1 MNRNRARQTVA
12 AGICL
17 LLTAVAMPTTWTS
30 VPPVLAAVSDCNAGS
45 GGGVFA
51 LGDGSSGDPYHVSN
65 SVQLAAIGTA
75 DCLDEHYVQDAD
87 IALTGSST
95 PIGSSV
101 TPFTGTYDGDGHA
114 ITGLA
119 VTGTSHLGLFGAISN
134 STIQSLDITG
144 TVSASSTVAGLL
156 AGAATT
162 SHVSHVSVDGTVT
175 GTSRVGGLIGEAT
188 GPIVF
193 DDVVNSAT
201 VSATDTGEDRVGGLI
216 GFVTGDATIA
226 NSINNGSI
234 SSAMTSGG
242 ARAGAAGFIG
252 QLTGNASI
260 SGSTN
265 SGRIEGSN
273 DAGGFVGQ
281 QVGNLIADQ
290 IVNTGV
296 VTTALTNAGGFAA
309 RVNGNVTIT
318 NSSNVGDVTAGSS
331 GGGFVGNLYQDAT
344 ITDSVNNGD
353 VTGGALSYIGG
364 FIGLGNVNIV
374 VAGGIN
380 NGDVIGGLN
389 AGGLV
394 GLIGGNATLT
404 DTLNHGDV
412 TSSAASSEA
421 GGLVGSVFGNAVLAE
436 VANTGDVAGG
446 RDVGG
451 LVGFVNAGV
460 AVNASVNHGNVT
472 GTQHVGGIV
481 SRSVGGSTLL
491 DVYSTGSVS
500 ASAGSAG
507 GIAATLGG
515 DLVTNAYAS
524 GSVVGSVG
532 AGALVAVA
540 NASMITGGY
549 FDSTLSSTSSG
560 PGIDTDLT
568 RLSTFTNAGW
578 AVQSGW
584 SQYAAGVKV
593 WGVCSRVNSGRPFL
607 LWEHPTDPCLVVVP
621 TPPTV
626 VTLPADPNAIS
637 RLVPTA
643 QNVFVVASNAPIDA
657 VLAASA
663 GGVTGGLV
671 LTADFDRI
679 TSATLAEITRLDPE
693 RIVLVGG
700 EDRLSIKVQEQLQ
713 VGFAGTIVERVA
725 GVDRYETAVAV
736 SRRFHPAG
744 ASNIFVVASD
754 AHADAVVA
762 AAQRSPVLLAQDDAV
777 HDATLREIERLA
789 PEHIVVVG
797 GTERVSDLVMTKL
810 GELFSDSIVQRQGGD
825 DRYDTSALL
834 ANRALFGI
842 LLVNGELESIE
853 AYVAPAVAM
862 MTGRML
868 VLSRP
873 SCAPSSVGTLLANR
887 SIVMIGLLG
896 ISAC

>member
-1 MNRNRARQTVA
+1 MIRNHARPAVA

-17 LLTAVAMPTTWTS
+17 LLTAVAMPTTWTGI
-30 VPPVLAAVSDCNAGS
+30 PPVLASVSDCNAGS
-45 GGGVFA
+45 GGGVFV
-51 LGDGSSGDPYHVSN
+51 LGDGSSIDPYHVSN
-65 SVQLAAIGTA
+65 SAQLAAVGTA

-87 IALTGSST
+87 IALPGPWT
-95 PIGSSV
+95 PIGSSS

-134 STIQSLDITG
+134 STIQSLDISG

-156 AGAATT
+156 TGAATT

-193 DDVVNSAT
+193 DDVINRAAIAS
-201 VSATDTGEDRVGGLI
+201 TDTGEDRAGGLI
-216 GFVTGDATIA
+216 GFVTGDATIT
-226 NSINNGSI
+226 NSVNNGSI

-290 IVNTGV
+290 IVNNGV
-296 VTTALTNAGGFAA
+296 VTTPLTNAGGFAA

-318 NSSNVGDVTAGSS
+318 NSSNAGDVTAGSS
-331 GGGFVGNLYQDAT
+331 GGGFVGNLYRDAT
-344 ITDSVNNGD
+344 ITNSVNNGD

-364 FIGLGNVNIV
+364 FIGLGNGNIV

-380 NGDVIGGLN
+380 NGDVIGGLS

-394 GLIGGNATLT
+394 GSIGGNVTLT

-412 TSSAASSEA
+412 TSSGASSEA
-421 GGLVGSVFGNAVLAE
+421 GGLVGFVFGNAVAAE
-436 VANTGDVAGG
+436 IANSGDVTGG
-446 RDVGG
+446 QDVGG

-472 GTQHVGGIV
+472 GAQHVGGIV
-481 SRSVGGSTLL
+481 SRSVSGSTLL

-524 GSVVGSVG
+524 GSVTGSAG

-549 FDSTLSSTSSG
+549 FDSSLSSTSSG

-593 WGVCSRVNSGRPFL
+593 WGMCSRVNSGRPFL
-607 LWEHPTDPCLVVVP
+607 LWEHPTDPCVVVLP

-663 GGVTGGLV
+663 GGVAGGLV
-671 LTADFDRI
+671 LAADFDRV
-679 TSATLAEITRLDPE
+679 SEATLAEISRLDPE
-693 RIVLVGG
+693 VIILVGG
-700 EDRLSIKVQEQLQ
+700 EDRLSVEVQEQLEAN
-713 VGFAGTIVERVA
+713 FPGTIVERVA
-725 GVDRYETAVAV
+725 GADRFETAVAV
-736 SRRFHPAG
+736 SRRFHPTG
-744 ASNIFVVASD
+744 ASNISLVAFD

-762 AAQRSPVLLAQDDAV
+762 AARRSPILLTHHDV
-777 HDATLREIERLA
+777 VPDATLREIERLD
-789 PEHIVVVG
+789 PEHIVPVG

-810 GELFSDSIVQRQGGD
+810 RESFSGSTVERQGGD

-834 ANRALFGI
+834 ANRSMFGI
-842 LLVNGELESIE
+842 LLVNGEIESIE
-853 AYVAPAVAM
+853 ASAAPAVAM

-868 VLSRP
+868 VLSRA
-873 SCAPSSVGTLLANR
+873 SCAPSSVRALLASR
-887 SIVMIGLLG
+887 SIVMIGQL
-896 ISAC
+896 STVAC